1 MRATGSYGKG
11 ADMWSVGVIAYVCLS
26 GCPPFN
32 EELQDSIHIHIKEVL
47 KFQNERWSGVSDQAK
62 DFLRTL
68 LVVDE
73 GKRSTALEAL
83 EHPWLASGRRSLP
96 FVKSASDEDA
106 DVRHSSSIGSLV
118 DVQGASLRSPKV
130 GVENVP
136 PVGLKR
142 QRSHEECDNAK
153 RSRVD

>member
-1 MRATGSYGKG
+1 M
-11 ADMWSVGVIAYVCLS
+11 
-26 GCPPFN
+26 
-32 EELQDSIHIHIKEVL
+32 
-47 KFQNERWSGVSDQAK
+47 SDQAK

-118 DVQGASLRSPKV
+118 DHVQGASLSPI
-130 GVENVP
+130 
-136 PVGLKR
+136 
-142 QRSHEECDNAK
+142 S
-153 RSRVD
+153 